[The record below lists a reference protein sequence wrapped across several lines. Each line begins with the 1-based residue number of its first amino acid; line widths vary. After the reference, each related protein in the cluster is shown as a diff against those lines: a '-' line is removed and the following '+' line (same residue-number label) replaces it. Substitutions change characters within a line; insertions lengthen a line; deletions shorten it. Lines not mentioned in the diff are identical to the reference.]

1 MDTLALILLPA
12 CAFVGAVALVLAY
25 RRGRALEPQRPWW
38 ERPGGGIGLS
48 VVVVLV
54 GVVGVPLASRRGRA
68 LEPQRPWWER
78 PGVWIG
84 LSMVFV
90 LVGVFAF
97 PRLLGF
103 TFLFLPFVLMCS
115 VRRGRL

>member
-1 MDTLALILLPA
+1 MGTLALILLPA
-12 CAFVGAVALVLAY
+12 CAFVAAVALVLAY
-25 RRGRALEPQRPWW
+25 RRERTLEPQH
-38 ERPGGGIGLS
+38 
-48 VVVVLV
+48 
-54 GVVGVPLASRRGRA
+54 
-68 LEPQRPWWER
+68 PWWER

-103 TFLFLPFVLMCS
+103 TFLFFPFVVMRS
-115 VRRGRL
+115 VGRGRRDRRP

>member
-1 MDTLALILLPA
+1 MGTLALILVPA
-12 CAFVGAVALVLAY
+12 CAFVAVVAIVLAY
-25 RRGRALEPQRPWW
+25 RRGRALEPERPWW
-38 ERPGGGIGLS
+38 G
-48 VVVVLV
+48 
-54 GVVGVPLASRRGRA
+54 
-68 LEPQRPWWER
+68 R

-103 TFLFLPFVLMCS
+103 TFLFFPFVVMRS
-115 VRRGRL
+115 VGRGPRGRRP

>member
-1 MDTLALILLPA
+1 MGTLALILLPA
-12 CAFVGAVALVLAY
+12 CAFVAVVALVLAY
-25 RRGRALEPQRPWW
+25 RRGR
-38 ERPGGGIGLS
+38 
-48 VVVVLV
+48 V
-54 GVVGVPLASRRGRA
+54 

-90 LVGVFAF
+90 LVGVVAF

-103 TFLFLPFVLMCS
+103 TFLFFPFVLMRS
-115 VRRGRL
+115 VGRGRRDRRP

>member
-1 MDTLALILLPA
+1 MGTLASILLPA
-12 CAFVGAVALVLAY
+12 CAFVAVVALVLAY
-25 RRGRALEPQRPWW
+25 RRGRALEPERPWW
-38 ERPGGGIGLS
+38 GT
-48 VVVVLV
+48 
-54 GVVGVPLASRRGRA
+54 
-68 LEPQRPWWER
+68 

-103 TFLFLPFVLMCS
+103 TFLFLPFVVMRS
-115 VRRGRL
+115 VGRRRGGRRP

>member
-1 MDTLALILLPA
+1 MGTLALILLPA
-12 CAFVGAVALVLAY
+12 CAFVAAVALVLAY
-25 RRGRALEPQRPWW
+25 RRGRALEPQRPWS
-38 ERPGGGIGLS
+38 G
-48 VVVVLV
+48 
-54 GVVGVPLASRRGRA
+54 
-68 LEPQRPWWER
+68 R

-103 TFLFLPFVLMCS
+103 TFLFFPFVVMRS
-115 VRRGRL
+115 VGRGRRDRRP

>member
-1 MDTLALILLPA
+1 MGTLALILLPA
-12 CAFVGAVALVLAY
+12 FAFVAAVALVLAY

-38 ERPGGGIGLS
+38 G
-48 VVVVLV
+48 
-54 GVVGVPLASRRGRA
+54 
-68 LEPQRPWWER
+68 R

-103 TFLFLPFVLMCS
+103 TFLFFPFAVMRS
-115 VRRGRL
+115 VGRGRRDRRP

>member
-1 MDTLALILLPA
+1 MGTLALILLPA
-12 CAFVGAVALVLAY
+12 FAFVAAVALVLAY
-25 RRGRALEPQRPWW
+25 RRGRALEPQGPWW
-38 ERPGGGIGLS
+38 G
-48 VVVVLV
+48 
-54 GVVGVPLASRRGRA
+54 
-68 LEPQRPWWER
+68 R

-103 TFLFLPFVLMCS
+103 TFLFFPFVLMRS
-115 VRRGRL
+115 VGRGRRDRRP

>member
-1 MDTLALILLPA
+1 MGTLALILLPA
-12 CAFVGAVALVLAY
+12 FAFVAAVALVLAY

-38 ERPGGGIGLS
+38 G
-48 VVVVLV
+48 
-54 GVVGVPLASRRGRA
+54 
-68 LEPQRPWWER
+68 R

-103 TFLFLPFVLMCS
+103 TFLFFPFFVMRS
-115 VRRGRL
+115 VGRGRRDRRP

>member
-1 MDTLALILLPA
+1 MGTLALILLPA
-12 CAFVGAVALVLAY
+12 CAFVAVVALVLAY
-25 RRGRALEPQRPWW
+25 RRGRALEPERPWW
-38 ERPGGGIGLS
+38 GT
-48 VVVVLV
+48 
-54 GVVGVPLASRRGRA
+54 
-68 LEPQRPWWER
+68 

-103 TFLFLPFVLMCS
+103 TFLFLPFVVMRS
-115 VRRGRL
+115 VGRRRGGGRP

>member
-1 MDTLALILLPA
+1 MGTLALILLPA
-12 CAFVGAVALVLAY
+12 CAFVAAVALVLAY

-38 ERPGGGIGLS
+38 G
-48 VVVVLV
+48 
-54 GVVGVPLASRRGRA
+54 
-68 LEPQRPWWER
+68 R

-103 TFLFLPFVLMCS
+103 TFLFFPFVVMRS
-115 VRRGRL
+115 VGRRRGGRRP